1 MCKSDKAILL
11 GISLIFIAGIIVGQT
26 FSFEIKLSD
35 LIATLVAIVTF
46 YYAFQG
52 LQHNRRIYQN
62 SIKPVI
68 ERFIS
73 VDSQKYVY
81 NFQLKNYGTGA
92 AINLKYKILSDA
104 GELSHQGLQEKLLL
118 FGSME
123 LEIGAELGI
132 SPNSSLN
139 IITMKM
145 NDETNFAEV
154 INYLNRIELHVNFSS
169 IQNDVQNKVF
179 SLTP

>member
-1 MCKSDKAILL
+1 
-11 GISLIFIAGIIVGQT
+11 
-26 FSFEIKLSD
+26 
-35 LIATLVAIVTF
+35 
-46 YYAFQG
+46 
-52 LQHNRRIYQN
+52 
-62 SIKPVI
+62 
-68 ERFIS
+68 
-73 VDSQKYVY
+73 
-81 NFQLKNYGTGA
+81 
-92 AINLKYKILSDA
+92 
-104 GELSHQGLQEKLLL
+104 
-118 FGSME
+118 ME